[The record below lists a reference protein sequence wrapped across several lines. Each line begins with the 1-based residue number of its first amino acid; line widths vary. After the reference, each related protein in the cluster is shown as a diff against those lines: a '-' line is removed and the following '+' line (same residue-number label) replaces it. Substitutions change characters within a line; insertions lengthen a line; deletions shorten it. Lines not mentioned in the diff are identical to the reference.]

1 MLKIGGRTF
10 KSRLLLGTGTFSDVE
25 VQRQAVRASETEILT
40 FAVAKMDMEDSD
52 DDLVSE
58 LQPDTF
64 SMLPNTAG
72 AKTAE
77 EAVRIAKLAHASGL
91 SDMVKVEVIG
101 DDQTLLPDAV
111 ETYRATKMLLK
122 EGFITLPYIADDPV
136 LARKL
141 EDLGAHA
148 VMPGAAPIGTG
159 RGILNPLHL
168 SYIIEQANVPVIV
181 DAGIGAPSHVSLAM
195 EMGADAVLLN
205 RAVSQ
210 ADDPV
215 KMAEAMKL
223 AIQAGRLSY
232 EAGRIPEKRF
242 AKASSPQEGI
252 LFHG

>member
-10 KSRLLLGTGTFSDVE
+10 QSRLLLGTGTFSDVE
-25 VQRQAVRASETEILT
+25 VQRKAVETSETEILT
-40 FAVAKMDMEDSD
+40 FAVAKMDMDDSD
-52 DDLVSE
+52 DDLVTD

-77 EAVRIAKLAHASGL
+77 EAVRIAKLARTSGL

-111 ETYRATKMLLK
+111 ETYRATEMLLK

-141 EDLGAHA
+141 EELGAHA

-181 DAGIGAPSHVSLAM
+181 DAGIGAPSHASLAM

-223 AIQAGRLSY
+223 AIQAGRLRDRKSVV
-232 EAGRIPEKRF
+232 
-242 AKASSPQEGI
+242 
-252 LFHG
+252 

>member
-1 MLKIGGRTF
+1 MLKIGDRTF
-10 KSRLLLGTGTFSDVE
+10 RSRLLLGTGTFPDVD
-25 VQRQAVRASETEILT
+25 VQRKAVQASETEILT
-40 FAVAKMDMEDSD
+40 FAVAKMNLDDSD

-77 EAVRIAKLAHASGL
+77 EAVRIAKLARASGL

-111 ETYRATKMLLK
+111 ETYRATEMLLE

-141 EDLGAHA
+141 EELGAHA

-168 SYIIEQANVPVIV
+168 SYIVEQANVPVIV
-181 DAGIGAPSHVSLAM
+181 DAGIGAPSHASLAM

-210 ADDPV
+210 ADEPV

-232 EAGRIPEKRF
+232 EAGRIPVKRF
-242 AKASSPQEGI
+242 AKASSPQEGV
-252 LFHG
+252 FHG

>member
-1 MLKIGGRTF
+1 MLKIGDRTF
-10 KSRLLLGTGTFSDVE
+10 QSRLLLGTGTFSDVE
-25 VQRQAVRASETEILT
+25 VQRKAVETSETEILT
-40 FAVAKMDMEDSD
+40 FAVAKMDMDDSD
-52 DDLVSE
+52 DDLVTD

-72 AKTAE
+72 ANTAE
-77 EAVRIAKLAHASGL
+77 EAVRIAKLARTSGL

-111 ETYRATKMLLK
+111 ETYRATEMLLK
-122 EGFITLPYIADDPV
+122 EGFTTLPYIADDPV

-141 EDLGAHA
+141 EELGAHA

-181 DAGIGAPSHVSLAM
+181 DAGIGAPSHASLAM

-232 EAGRIPEKRF
+232 EAGRIPVKRF
-242 AKASSPQEGI
+242 AKASSPQEGV
-252 LFHG
+252 

>member
-1 MLKIGGRTF
+1 MLKIANQTF
-10 KSRLLLGTGTFSDVE
+10 QSRLLLGTGTFPSVE
-25 VQRQAVRASETEILT
+25 IQREAVKASETDILT
-40 FAVAKMDMEDSD
+40 FAVSQMNVDNDD
-52 DDLVSE
+52 DDLVSQ
-58 LQPDTF
+58 LNPDSF
-64 SMLPNTAG
+64 SLLPNTAG

-77 EAVRIAKLAHASGL
+77 EAVRIAKLARASGL

-111 ETYRATKMLLK
+111 ETVRATEMLL
-122 EGFITLPYIADDPV
+122 EDDFIALPYIADDPV

-141 EDLGAHA
+141 EEMGAHA

-168 SYIIEQANVPVIV
+168 SYIVEQANVPVIV
-181 DAGIGAPSHVSLAM
+181 DAGIGAPSHAALAM

-210 ADDPV
+210 ANDPV

-223 AIQAGRLSY
+223 AIRAGRLSY

-242 AKASSPQEGI
+242 AKASSPQDGI
-252 LFHG
+252 PFHG